1 MPEPRP
7 DLGPTLR
14 IECVSYGHPDAQLLV
29 EEVQAEYVRRYG
41 GRDDT
46 PIDPAAFDP
55 PLGAFFVGYLVT
67 SEGMDLPVATGAW
80 RLRSDVEALGT
91 RRTAEGKRMYVV
103 ASARRA
109 GHARTML
116 THMERTAAE
125 AGAEV
130 MILETGVPQPEG
142 IALYESSGYERI
154 PGFGFYASFDDNRC
168 FARRLTSSV
177 SG

>member
-1 MPEPRP
+1 VPEPQP
-7 DLGPTLR
+7 ELR
-14 IECVSYGHPDAQLLV
+14 IERVPYAHPDAQLLV

-55 PLGAFFVGYLVT
+55 PLGAFFVGYLVVPGDV
-67 SEGMDLPVATGAW
+67 ELPVATGAW
-80 RLRSDVEALGT
+80 RMRSDVEALGS

-103 ASARRA
+103 GSARRG
-109 GHARTML
+109 GHARAML
-116 THMERTAAE
+116 AHMERTAAE

-142 IALYESSGYERI
+142 IALYESSGYQRI
-154 PGFGFYASFDDNRC
+154 PGFGHYAWAEDNRC
-168 FARRLTSSV
+168 FARRLPKP
-177 SG
+177 

>member
-7 DLGPTLR
+7 ELR
-14 IECVSYGHPDAQLLV
+14 IERVPYGHPDAQLLI

-46 PIDPAAFDP
+46 PVDPSAFDP
-55 PLGAFFVGYLVT
+55 PAGAFFVGYLVT
-67 SEGMDLPVATGAW
+67 PHAGDQGADLPVATGAW
-80 RLRSDVEALGT
+80 RLRSDVEALGS

-103 ASARRA
+103 ASARGA

-116 THMERTAAE
+116 AHMELTAAE

-130 MILETGVPQPEG
+130 MILETGLPQPEG
-142 IALYESSGYERI
+142 IALYESSGYARI
-154 PGFGFYASFDDNRC
+154 PGFGYYQDFPDNRC
-168 FARRLTSSV
+168 FARRLPPL
-177 SG
+177 